1 MKSMRAVSLTLS
13 LILVMLIAVTC
24 RTVKISESISTK
36 FDSEIVSDTKAKSEV
51 HTDLTDKS
59 KLVDSSTSQD
69 TTSEVIIETEFSAP
83 DSTGRQHVVKTRTT
97 ERNSGKRK
105 VNSVIG
111 QKNISQR
118 SDSTGTTINKSK
130 ASVKSESEVNRSE
143 TVKRKTPL
151 WVWLPVGIVA
161 VGLVVLAYLVLKRY
175 GLVK

>member
-1 MKSMRAVSLTLS
+1 MRAVSLTLS

-36 FDSEIVSDTKAKSEV
+36 VDSSIAADIKAKSEV
-51 HTDLTDKS
+51 NSDLSDKS
-59 KLVDSSTSQD
+59 KLVGNSISQD
-69 TTSEVIIETEFSAP
+69 TTSEVITETEFSAP
-83 DSTGRQHVVKTRTT
+83 DSAGKQHILKTKTT

-111 QKNISQR
+111 QKNVTQH

-130 ASVKSESEVNRSE
+130 ASVKAETVVNRSE
-143 TVKRKTPL
+143 TVKKKTPL

-161 VGLVVLAYLVLKRY
+161 VGLVVLAYLVLKRF

>member
-1 MKSMRAVSLTLS
+1 MRAVSLTLS

-36 FDSEIVSDTKAKSEV
+36 VDSSIAADIKAKSEV
-51 HTDLTDKS
+51 NSDLSDKS
-59 KLVDSSTSQD
+59 KLVGNSISQD
-69 TTSEVIIETEFSAP
+69 TTSEVITETEFSAP

-111 QKNISQR
+111 QKNVTQH
-118 SDSTGTTINKSK
+118 SDSTGTTIDKSK
-130 ASVKSESEVNRSE
+130 ASVKAESVVNRSE
-143 TVKRKTPL
+143 TVKKKTPL
-151 WVWLPVGIVA
+151 WVWLPIGIVA
-161 VGLVVLAYLVLKRY
+161 VGLVVLAYLVLKRF